1 MGKYN
6 AINIAK
12 YIVKKCDDDNKNITN
27 LQMQKILFFI
37 QKENIKKMG
46 TGLFYNR
53 IEAWRYGPVVP
64 DVYYK
69 YSGFGA
75 MPIEFYDFFEEI
87 PYIEI
92 TDKNLIDKVLNAKI
106 DESAW
111 NLVDE
116 THIENGAWNYV
127 VKTYGYNSEITEND
141 ISNEI
146 NGRYC

>member
-12 YIVKKCDDDNKNITN
+12 YIVKKCDDINKNITN

-37 QKENIKKMG
+37 QKESIKKMG

-53 IEAWRYGPVVP
+53 MEAWKYGPVVP
-64 DVYYK
+64 DVYYE

-75 MPIEFYDFFEEI
+75 LPIEFYDFFEEV
-87 PYIEI
+87 PNIEI
-92 TDKNLIDKVLNAKI
+92 NDKALIDSVLNVKI
-106 DESAW
+106 DKLPW

-116 THIENGAWNYV
+116 THVKNGAWDYV
-127 VKTYGYNSEITEND
+127 TTNYGYNFPISESD
-141 ISNEI
+141 IQNEI
-146 NGRYC
+146 DKGL